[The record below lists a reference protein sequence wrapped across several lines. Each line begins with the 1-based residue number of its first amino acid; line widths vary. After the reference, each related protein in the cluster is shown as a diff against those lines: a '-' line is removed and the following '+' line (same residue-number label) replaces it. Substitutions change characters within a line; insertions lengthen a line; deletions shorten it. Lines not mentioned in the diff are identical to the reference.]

1 MSSPPR
7 WLAPSTRPDARSPS
21 TRETHG
27 PVRELMTGILLV
39 DKPAGPT
46 SHDVVQRLRRASG
59 ERRIGHTGTLDPAA
73 TGLLPLVFGQ
83 ATRLASLLTGASKTY
98 EAVVRLGFATDTDD
112 REGRPVGAPS
122 SPDVSDEEIVRALDR
137 FRGTFEQT
145 PPAHS
150 AKKVD
155 GTRAYELARRAAPLS
170 LRPVPVTVLALES
183 TGRTADRVGI
193 RVSATS

>member
-59 ERRIGHTGTLDPAA
+59 ERRVGHTGTLDPAA
-73 TGLLPLVFGQ
+73 TGLLPLVFGH
-83 ATRLASLLTGASKTY
+83 ATRLASLFTGAAKTY

-112 REGRPVGAPS
+112 RDGRPLGEPSPMTVGDDA
-122 SPDVSDEEIVRALDR
+122 IRRALDR
-137 FRGTFEQT
+137 FRGTFEQR

-155 GTRAYELARRAAPLS
+155 GTRAYELARRSAPVL
-170 LRPVPVTVLALES
+170 LRPVSVTVLDLEW
-183 TGRTADRVGI
+183 
-193 RVSATS
+193 